1 MLYALALRAILTFKG
16 SRKFSRALNLRT
28 LLPCELHHPPA
39 PPPRLHP
46 PRCSFSRCSSSV
58 SKALLRS
65 SSLTILPNHQLGG
78 VQSVLMLSQQL
89 PKCNNYSFFFFSS
102 NVRWQSGVG
111 REGWWWKRGST
122 VRVREYLAIWQRKRT
137 HTEAWDKSK
146 WFLKTLLWV
155 SRDAALIFTFSFS
168 LFVRRGPEYFSS
180 LMDASAVTLPWLY
193 YRTPSYLWPERGR
206 RAAAFSLAQQ
216 TEALLVNEAEKSGSV
231 DGCLCSAGAYCNG
244 SP

>member
-16 SRKFSRALNLRT
+16 SWKFSRALNLRT
-28 LLPCELHHPPA
+28 CCRANSITPPA
-39 PPPRLHP
+39 PPPCLHP

-58 SKALLRS
+58 SKAPLRS

-89 PKCNNYSFFFFSS
+89 PKCNNCSFFFFSS

-146 WFLKTLLWV
+146 WVLKTLLWV
-155 SRDAALIFTFSFS
+155 SRDAALIFTFFLSLCAWRPWIFLISNGCFSCYFTLTLLPYTIVSFTWERKAS
-168 LFVRRGPEYFSS
+168 SRLFTRSADRGIISQWGWEVEVS
-180 LMDASAVTLPWLY
+180 
-193 YRTPSYLWPERGR
+193 GR
-206 RAAAFSLAQQ
+206 M
-216 TEALLVNEAEKSGSV
+216 LV
-231 DGCLCSAGAYCNG
+231 
-244 SP
+244 